1 MNTSSAPINS
11 LLALEPVTPQR
22 QRTPDEDLAH
32 IKAIRIAEKH
42 RSRWAGHNAHGHEIK
57 FPQYVIDALQEA
69 LLIPKEDTEVDF
81 YTRVEHVDFSVA
93 QFDSQEGVQVNIDYK
108 NEGEAETTATLVGS
122 RDSLWELYKI
132 LGRQLVKTKPN
143 PIAEEKTHN
152 TPKTDQYQQSFRKA
166 FSIATAWIV
175 FVSIIIAVFG
185 RG

>member
-122 RDSLWELYKI
+122 RDALWQLYSI
-132 LGRQLVKTKPN
+132 LGSQLAKTKPN
-143 PIAEEKTHN
+143 PIAEERKSEA
-152 TPKTDQYQQSFRKA
+152 PKVDQYQQSFGKA
-166 FSIATAWIV
+166 MLFAIGWIL
-175 FVSIIIAVFG
+175 FVSFIIVMFV
-185 RG
+185 R